1 MFQGL
6 VKVKD
11 VPVTWEEWEH
21 LDPIQRDFHREGML
35 KDYGNTVLPSKCY
48 DLPCF

>member
-11 VPVTWEEWEH
+11 VPVTREEWEH
-21 LDPIQRDFHREGML
+21 LDPVQRDFYREGTL
-35 KDYGNTVLPSKCY
+35 KDYGNTFLPSKSY
-48 DLPCF
+48 DFACF